1 VARPPIHPGEV
12 LAGELDEIQ
21 MTTAHLSQELGI
33 PADHLGQIL
42 SDSRDLGADFAF
54 RLGDWFGAGPEIW
67 RDLQQSYESRL
78 AEQKQGVDDSL

>member
-1 VARPPIHPGEV
+1 MARPPIHPGEV
-12 LAGELDEIQ
+12 LAGQLDGIQ

-33 PADHLGQIL
+33 PADHLDQIL
-42 SDSRDLGADFAF
+42 SGARRIDADTTF
-54 RLGDWFGAGPEIW
+54 RLGNWFGAGPEIW